1 MVAAAACF
9 HMAVAFPLASI
20 GRYSISGGDNSRGS
34 TSGAKGDGMSSH
46 GMHQCGILCIMG
58 GGNWHDGSYSVL
70 MCVYASIDDMLYMQG
85 YVAHICT

>member
-1 MVAAAACF
+1 VVAAAACF
-9 HMAVAFPLASI
+9 HMAVAFPWASI
-20 GRYSISGGDNSRGS
+20 GRYSICGGDNSRGS